1 MTNYDP
7 TENPWNLDPPP
18 EWVLRQLAVYD
29 DQLVLLPGITEP
41 LYRLARRSH
50 AKLVP
55 LVQGGEVQ
63 RMIRLG
69 VVPVTSVK
77 KNPNWFELFQWLKDH
92 DIWANGGWEK
102 VADQLDEFDQRQ
114 SLDTDERQ
122 LDDVGHLAAE
132 AWFAKQLRSGEVT
145 FVQGTTSP
153 PVPSVDASRPA
164 APDHAEQDR

>member
-1 MTNYDP
+1 MKNYEP
-7 TENPWNLDPPP
+7 SENPWNLDPPP

-41 LYRLARRSH
+41 VYRLARRSP

-69 VVPVTSVK
+69 VVPVTSVL

-114 SLDTDERQ
+114 SLDTDDRQ
-122 LDDVGHLAAE
+122 LDDLGHLAAE

-145 FVQGTTSP
+145 FVQGTDSP
-153 PVPSVDASRPA
+153 PVPSANASRPA